1 MKKRKKQAIW
11 EREWELLEK
20 KENLLLIKYQKE
32 KASVI
37 NKKLEAIV
45 PYKLQEKLDLA
56 FYKAF
61 QLVFEKG
68 TKIIEMTY
76 SKEKQENDYKI
87 RAYSA
92 NIRKNKKSVKAFSK
106 QAGIVNLRNLM
117 FSGIEGIGL
126 GALGVGIPDIPL
138 FAGLIIKSM
147 NEIAL
152 SYGFPYDTDKERIF
166 ILKLVET
173 ALYRG
178 EEFKNADANI
188 IQLIEG
194 SRSIEN
200 DLSEQIRFTANA
212 LSKEMLYM
220 KFLQGI
226 PIAGI
231 VGGLTDAVYLKR
243 ITDYAELKYR
253 RRFFQEKIRVSK
265 V

>member
-11 EREWELLEK
+11 EKEWELLEK
-20 KENLLLIKYQKE
+20 KENKLLIKYQKV
-32 KASVI
+32 KTSVI
-37 NKKLEAIV
+37 NKKLESIV

-76 SKEKQENDYKI
+76 SREKQENDYKI

-92 NIRKNKKSVKAFSK
+92 NIRKNKKSAKAFSK
-106 QAGIVNLRNLM
+106 QAGIVNLKNLM

-126 GALGVGIPDIPL
+126 GAIGIGVPDIPI

-152 SYGFPYDTDKERIF
+152 SYGFPYDTDQERKF

-173 ALYRG
+173 SLYHG
-178 EEFKNADANI
+178 EEFKQADETMN
-188 IQLIEG
+188 QLIEG
-194 SRSIEN
+194 STQLEI

-231 VGGLTDAVYLKR
+231 VGGFTDTVYLKR
-243 ITDYAELKYR
+243 ITDYAEVKYR
-253 RRFFQEKIRVSK
+253 RRFLKEKIRMPNV
-265 V
+265 